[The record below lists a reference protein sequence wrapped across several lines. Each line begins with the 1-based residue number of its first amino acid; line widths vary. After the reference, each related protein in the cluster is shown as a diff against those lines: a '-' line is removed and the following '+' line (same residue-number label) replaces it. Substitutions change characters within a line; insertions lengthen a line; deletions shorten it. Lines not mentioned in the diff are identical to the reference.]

1 MPSPTTSNQVPQF
14 LSMDREKKN
23 GKQGPQKKFF
33 FSLYEWYYIS
43 ICWVAQIRN
52 IITINWVHFKFV
64 NLLSKP
70 FFPLWIRLWDM
81 SVSSTVI
88 HQSLNGICYWYGV
101 MGFYSYDHFLVYS
114 TVRAIYVASSMLFS
128 LQLLFIEYLHVWS
141 LSQKDEHL
149 FQGEERNINAYWPT
163 YHFNHFYSFS
173 YKNNTNPFQ
182 IFTVQTLHYWLK
194 EVTDY
199 SCEYWVIKNLSWYST
214 SAFYSESTIF
224 TKFNYFLG

>member
-1 MPSPTTSNQVPQF
+1 MLLGPTKLWKIKYTVYTYAQSNNFKSGTPIPVHGQRLKKWKTGSP
-14 LSMDREKKN
+14 
-23 GKQGPQKKFF
+23 KFF
-33 FSLYEWYYIS
+33 FFLYEWYYIS

-163 YHFNHFYSFS
+163 YHYQSLLQLFIQ
-173 YKNNTNPFQ
+173 KQ
-182 IFTVQTLHYWLK
+182 Q
-194 EVTDY
+194 
-199 SCEYWVIKNLSWYST
+199 
-214 SAFYSESTIF
+214 
-224 TKFNYFLG
+224 